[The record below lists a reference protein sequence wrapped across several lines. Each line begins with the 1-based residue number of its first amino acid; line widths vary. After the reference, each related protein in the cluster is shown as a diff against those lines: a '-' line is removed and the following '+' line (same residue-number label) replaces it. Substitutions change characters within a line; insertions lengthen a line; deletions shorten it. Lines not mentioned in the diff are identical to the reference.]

1 MAPLP
6 KRKLGKSRQGERR
19 SHLHLEPKELM
30 ECPQC
35 RQPMLPHRAC
45 PSCGSYDG
53 RAVLDVETK
62 IKKKAEKT
70 DKAAKEAA
78 ETAKAEKSEKSKKA
92 KPEKA
97 DKTVKSDKEKKV
109 KAEKPAKPEKPA
121 KDKKKAE

>member
-45 PSCGSYDG
+45 PSCGTYDG
-53 RAVLDVETK
+53 RVVLDLETK
-62 IKKKAEKT
+62 IKKKSEET
-70 DKAAKEAA
+70 A
-78 ETAKAEKSEKSKKA
+78 ETAKAEKPEKSKKT

-97 DKTVKSDKEKKV
+97 EKTAKSDKDKKV